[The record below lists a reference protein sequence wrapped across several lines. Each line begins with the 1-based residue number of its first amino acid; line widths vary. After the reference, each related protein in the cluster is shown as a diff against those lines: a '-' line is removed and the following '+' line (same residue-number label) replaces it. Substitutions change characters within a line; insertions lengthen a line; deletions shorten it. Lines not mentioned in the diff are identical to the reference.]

1 MCHQSRACLGL
12 QGVQL
17 VVGRGGTQWEPS
29 SAFKLFLLFA
39 KCLWNNAASN
49 ATACRPP
56 LSSHSSP
63 LAVLLLIAIMPV
75 VSSEKGNKGAQ
86 GVGLLWSRL
95 CLVFRFNFGYMS
107 TWSEGFRLLVM
118 QQLQLLLLLTLHNV
132 PRKAQAT
139 LTEMCG

>member
-17 VVGRGGTQWEPS
+17 VEREEGTQWEPS

-49 ATACRPP
+49 AKACRPP

-75 VSSEKGNKGAQ
+75 VSSEMG
-86 GVGLLWSRL
+86 
-95 CLVFRFNFGYMS
+95 
-107 TWSEGFRLLVM
+107 E
-118 QQLQLLLLLTLHNV
+118 
-132 PRKAQAT
+132 
-139 LTEMCG
+139 